1 MGEEHER
8 SISVQT
14 EEKEIE
20 AEKEAEDLRCFKC
33 KPFWNWIIDLYA
45 LLDTSGHGH
54 SFNACCC
61 IA

>member
-33 KPFWNWIIDLYA
+33 KPF
-45 LLDTSGHGH
+45 
-54 SFNACCC
+54 
-61 IA
+61 